1 MKPTVLRTLGFAV
14 PTFAVV
20 IALHLARQA
29 TPAEAFDG
37 VVSAAWFVVFFGIG
51 AWVAQRGGLVREGAS
66 AAAHMWGGALAG
78 IGAWSFLWALW
89 AVPFAASLRLE
100 SGAVF
105 AINTLTMVAA
115 GFAAARISALRGR
128 RGLLA

>member
-20 IALHLARQA
+20 ISLHLARMA

-37 VVSAAWFVVFFGIG
+37 AVSAAWFVAFFAIG
-51 AWVAQRGGLVREGAS
+51 AWVAQRSGFAREGGT
-66 AAAHMWGGALAG
+66 AAAQLGVGALAG
-78 IGAWSFLWALW
+78 IGAWAFLWALW
-89 AVPFAASLRLE
+89 AVPFTASLRLE
-100 SGAVF
+100 YGAVF

-115 GFAAARISALRGR
+115 AFAAARIPALRGQ